1 MPLVGASDGLWAEV
15 TAVKGT
21 TDADG
26 RRDRVRR
33 ALVLVAIVLLAA
45 NLRPAITSVAPL
57 IGRIRADVGVSGGV
71 AGLLTALSW

>member
-1 MPLVGASDGLWAEV
+1 MPLVGASDGLWPGR
-15 TAVKGT
+15 TTLKGPP
-21 TDADG
+21 DAAG
-26 RRDRVRR
+26 RRERVRR